1 MYLTNEKKL
10 NYSFNGSYYTRKWND
25 YYPYVYFEKV
35 YGGHGLLKKFSNIS
49 NDTGVIFHSSM
60 ISEDQVASWESA
72 GWCVYKKLYV
82 CDQIMRYYSS
92 EKTDGVTNITHK
104 NLEVAD
110 FQYLLKLD
118 EKIFDRYW
126 RNSSN
131 SFHETLKSCVNNHL
145 FLQKNN
151 GELIGYAIL
160 GETRKLS
167 YLQRIGVDKSYQ
179 GLGYGE
185 ELLQSVLSF
194 SKEKKFL
201 SMKLNTQETN
211 ESALNLYKKN
221 GFRVQ
226 KNNLVIMS
234 STLNS
239 ET

>member
-60 ISEDQVASWESA
+60 ISENQVASWESA

-92 EKTDGVTNITHK
+92 DKTDGVTNITHK

-167 YLQRIGVDKSYQ
+167 YLQRIGVDKSYHC
-179 GLGYGE
+179 
-185 ELLQSVLSF
+185 LLYTSPSP
-194 SKEKKFL
+194 
-201 SMKLNTQETN
+201 
-211 ESALNLYKKN
+211 
-221 GFRVQ
+221 RD
-226 KNNLVIMS
+226 
-234 STLNS
+234 
-239 ET
+239 

>member
-49 NDTGVIFHSSM
+49 NNTGVIFHSSM
-60 ISEDQVASWESA
+60 ISENQIASWESA
-72 GWCVYKKLYV
+72 GWCIYKKLYV

-92 EKTDGVTNITHK
+92 DKTDGVTNITHK

-151 GELIGYAIL
+151 DKLIGYAI
-160 GETRKLS
+160 
-167 YLQRIGVDKSYQ
+167 
-179 GLGYGE
+179 
-185 ELLQSVLSF
+185 
-194 SKEKKFL
+194 
-201 SMKLNTQETN
+201 
-211 ESALNLYKKN
+211 
-221 GFRVQ
+221 
-226 KNNLVIMS
+226 
-234 STLNS
+234 
-239 ET
+239 